1 MRRQRTHLGPEKSWM
16 PGLVSS
22 TLSRGC
28 GFAEQE
34 SSERSVCAGG
44 GAQESQLPGVRSPGC
59 LGDKR
64 RVRPGQGPPS
74 GKPSHRGGY
83 WHFQPCAPPQTRPGV
98 QCCAPLPRG
107 HGQSSPPLPHPISP
121 PFQGLNQAD
130 EGQDFFFF
138 LNDALGLR
146 AHKDLV

>member
-1 MRRQRTHLGPEKSWM
+1 MRRERTHLGPEKSWM
-16 PGLVSS
+16 PGLVSN

-83 WHFQPCAPPQTRPGV
+83 WHFQPCAPPQTLPGV